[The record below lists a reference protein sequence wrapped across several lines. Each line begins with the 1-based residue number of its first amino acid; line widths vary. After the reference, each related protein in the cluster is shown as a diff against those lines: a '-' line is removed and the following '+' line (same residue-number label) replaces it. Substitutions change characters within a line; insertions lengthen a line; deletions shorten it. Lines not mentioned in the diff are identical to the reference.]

1 MRSLISLAARLG
13 CPAPLEYI
21 FSNVTIDSREAGSE
35 SLFFAL
41 QGRNA
46 DGHEFV
52 EEVLGAGGAA
62 VVSRDGFTGA
72 VLEVDSVEDALM
84 EAGAWARDC
93 MGYPVVGVTGS
104 SGKTTTRKMLAAA
117 LSTRY
122 RTWQTKGNLN
132 NHLGLPLTLLNTPLD
147 REMLVLE
154 LGMNHSGELLQLGWA
169 ARPNLS
175 LITNVGTAHIENFGT
190 KENIIL
196 AKAEILSCT
205 EKGGIAVIPAGQKI
219 FMEKAEERGL
229 EIITHGSGGDCFLEN
244 GRAMPWGI
252 DLALLYNGEHNM
264 RNAVA
269 AIAAAQRLGVDP
281 VDSAEVISK
290 LPPGTGRGDVFFT
303 ADYTVIDESYNAN
316 PESVAACLK
325 SAVQLNEKPLVAVL
339 GDMLELGEKSLP
351 SHREVLRLVKEYGFD
366 LAILVGNWFRM
377 ASESSTGLN
386 FILAADWR
394 EALDMVKDSAK
405 PGSTILVKGSNSIQL
420 GQLVQELKREGI

>member
-13 CPAPLEYI
+13 CPAPVEYK
-21 FSNVTIDSREAGSE
+21 FSTVIIDSREAGSE
-35 SLFFAL
+35 ALFFAL

-52 EEVLGAGGAA
+52 VDVLGAGGAA

-72 VLEVDSVEDALM
+72 VLEVDSVEEALM

-93 MGYPVVGVTGS
+93 IGYPVVGITGS

-117 LSTRY
+117 LSTKY

-147 REMLVLE
+147 TEILVLE
-154 LGMNHSGELLQLGWA
+154 LGMNHPGELLQLGWA

-175 LITNVGTAHIENFGT
+175 LITNAGMAHIENFGT
-190 KENIIL
+190 REKIVL

-205 EKGGIAVIPAGQKI
+205 EKGGIAVIPAGEKI
-219 FMEKAEERGL
+219 FMEEAELRGL

-252 DLALLYNGEHNM
+252 DLSLLYDGEHNM
-264 RNAVA
+264 KNAVA

-281 VDSAEVISK
+281 VDSAEAISK
-290 LPPGTGRGDVFFT
+290 LSPGAGRGELFHTV
-303 ADYTVIDESYNAN
+303 DYTVIDESYNAN
-316 PESVAACLK
+316 PESTAACLK
-325 SAVQLNEKPLVAVL
+325 SAVQFNEKPLVAVL
-339 GDMLELGEKSLP
+339 GDMLELGDSSLQ
-351 SHREVLRLVKEYGFD
+351 SHREVLRQVEEYGFE
-366 LAILVGNWFRM
+366 LVVLVGEWFR
-377 ASESSTGLN
+377 AAAESSTGLK
-386 FILAADWR
+386 FIPAADWK
-394 EALDMVKDSAK
+394 EALTVVKESAK
-405 PGSTILVKGSNSIQL
+405 PGSTILVKGSNSMKL
-420 GQLVQELKREGI
+420 GLLIRELKREGI